1 MTPGVLERPVALES
15 LTTTVLP
22 VGGMSCAGC
31 AAAVRGR
38 LESLD
43 GVEQADVNLATGK
56 ATVHHDP
63 RKARWEDLARAVRD
77 AGYEVL
83 EPPDVS
89 RPPKRVTLEVTGMSC
104 AGCAAGVRARLEEV
118 PGVESAHVNLAT
130 GSATVEL
137 AKPVERA
144 RLVQAVRDAGYDV
157 APGTEEAAGE
167 TGEGLDEAA
176 AGAVPGDSERP
187 SAARTAGWRK
197 MRLKLAFALVAAAF
211 TMIGS
216 MPLMGSG
223 GLMGQ
228 ADPLMRLLT
237 PLEGFFRRL
246 FPWLWAL
253 EPRTLKW
260 LLFAVTLPTLGWAG
274 SQFYVGAWKSLRHR
288 VANMNTL
295 IALGTGAAFLYSAAA
310 TFVPQWFT
318 GAGLP
323 PDVYYEAVVWI
334 LALVLLGR
342 VLEARAVG
350 RASEAIERLLE
361 LQAATAR
368 VQRDGR
374 EVDVPVEDVRVGDRV
389 VVRPGE
395 TVAVDGV
402 VVDGGSAVDEAM
414 LTGEPIPVVKEPGDE
429 VVGATVN
436 TTGSFVFEATR
447 VGRDTLLARIVR
459 RVEEAQGSR
468 APIQKLADR
477 VSAVFVP
484 AVVTV
489 AAVAFLAWWIWG
501 PQPSLVYALVTAVTV
516 LIIACPCALGLA
528 TPTAIMVGTGKGAE
542 LGVLIRGGEALER
555 AHEVDAVV
563 FDKTGTLT
571 EGRPAVTDV
580 VIHPSTP
587 PDPEPDAGDGTGG
600 RETGSTEDSARR
612 ELLRLAAAV
621 EARSEHPL
629 AAAVVETAERELGE
643 PPPPA
648 ERFEATPGKG
658 VSGWV
663 DARQVWVGTAA
674 WLEGEG
680 VELPEPLR
688 ARAAELEADART
700 VVWVARA
707 EPGREGSAV
716 LGASRRVAGLLALA
730 DPVKPAAAP
739 ALERLRAHGLDLYL
753 LTGDR
758 RSTAEAL
765 ARTVGIPADH
775 VVAEVLPEGKVRV
788 VEDLQRAGHKVAMVG
803 DGINDA
809 PALAGA
815 DLGIAVGTGTD
826 VAIEAADVT
835 LIRDDLEGVATAL
848 VLARRTFR
856 TIRQNLFGAFVYN
869 SLGIPVAAGILYPAF
884 GLLLSPVFA
893 SLAMALSSVTVVS
906 NSLRLRRFTP

>member
-1 MTPGVLERPVALES
+1 MTRGVLERPAAPQP
-15 LTTTVLP
+15 LTTTILP

-38 LESLD
+38 LQALP
-43 GVEQADVNLATGK
+43 GVEEADVNLATGK
-56 ATVHHDP
+56 ATVRHE
-63 RKARWEDLARAVRD
+63 ARRADRRALERAVRE

-83 EPPDVS
+83 SEPETGPGKAR
-89 RPPKRVTLEVTGMSC
+89 RPRRVRLEVTGMSC
-104 AGCAAGVRARLEEV
+104 AGCAAGVQARLEEV

-130 GSATVEL
+130 SSATVEL
-137 AKPVERA
+137 GEPVERA
-144 RLVQAVRDAGYDV
+144 RLVRAVRDAGYDV
-157 APGTEEAAGE
+157 GDGSRDDVTAADLAGGGEETASELPEPRAADSGT
-167 TGEGLDEAA
+167 
-176 AGAVPGDSERP
+176 R
-187 SAARTAGWRK
+187 R
-197 MRLKLAFALVAAAF
+197 MQLKLGFALIAAVF
-211 TMIGS
+211 TMIAS

-228 ADPLMRLLT
+228 ADPLMRLLE
-237 PLEGFFRRL
+237 PLDGFFQRL
-246 FPWLWAL
+246 VPWLWGL
-253 EPRTLKW
+253 EPQTLKL
-260 LLFAVTLPTLGWAG
+260 LLFVVTLPVLAWAG
-274 SQFYVGAWKSLRHR
+274 SQFYVGAWKSLRHG

-295 IALGTGAAFLYSAAA
+295 IALGTGAAFLYSTAA
-310 TFVPQWFT
+310 TFAPSWFT

-334 LALVLLGR
+334 LALVLVGR

-361 LQAATAR
+361 LQARTAR
-368 VQRDGR
+368 VQRDGG
-374 EVDVPVEDVRVGDRV
+374 EVDVPVEEVRPGDRV

-402 VVDGGSAVDEAM
+402 VVEGGSAVDESM
-414 LTGEPIPVVKEPGDE
+414 LTGEPVPVVKELGDE

-436 TTGSFVFEATR
+436 TTGSLVFEATR
-447 VGRDTLLARIVR
+447 VGRDTMLARIVR

-484 AVVTV
+484 AVVAIAT
-489 AAVAFLAWWIWG
+489 VAFLAWWIWG
-501 PQPSLVYALVTAVTV
+501 PEPSLVYALVTAVTV

-571 EGRPAVTDV
+571 EGRPTVTDIV
-580 VIHPSTP
+580 TEAVMEGVTDS
-587 PDPEPDAGDGTGG
+587 A
-600 RETGSTEDSARR
+600 TGSDRE

-621 EARSEHPL
+621 EVRSEHPL

-643 PPPPA
+643 LPSPA

-663 DARQVWVGTAA
+663 AARRVWVGTAA

-680 VELPEPLR
+680 VRLPEPLSR
-688 ARAAELEADART
+688 RAAELEADART
-700 VVWVARA
+700 VVWVAQA

-716 LGASRRVAGLLALA
+716 LGGAHRVLGLLALA
-730 DPVKPAAAP
+730 DPVKPGAER
-739 ALERLRAHGLDLYL
+739 ALERLRRRGLELYL

-758 RSTAEAL
+758 RSTAEAI
-765 ARTVGIPADH
+765 ARQVGIPADH

-788 VEDLQRAGHKVAMVG
+788 VEDLQREGHKVAMVG

-809 PALAGA
+809 PALARA

-835 LIRDDLEGVATAL
+835 LIRDDLEGVATAV

-869 SLGIPVAAGILYPAF
+869 SLGIPIAAGVLYPAF

-906 NSLRLRRFTP
+906 NSLRLRRFSAP

>member
-1 MTPGVLERPVALES
+1 MSRSVLERPEAPQS
-15 LTTTVLP
+15 LTTTTLP

-31 AAAVRGR
+31 AA
-38 LESLD
+38 
-43 GVEQADVNLATGK
+43 GVQ
-56 ATVHHDP
+56 
-63 RKARWEDLARAVRD
+63 
-77 AGYEVL
+77 
-83 EPPDVS
+83 
-89 RPPKRVTLEVTGMSC
+89 
-104 AGCAAGVRARLEEV
+104 ARLEEV
-118 PGVESAHVNLAT
+118 PGVERAHVNLAT

-137 AKPVERA
+137 REPVERA

-157 APGTEEAAGE
+157 AGSGEEADAELPEPRDARSGARRMLPKL
-167 TGEGLDEAA
+167 GFALAA
-176 AGAVPGDSERP
+176 AV
-187 SAARTAGWRK
+187 
-197 MRLKLAFALVAAAF
+197 F
-211 TMIGS
+211 TMIAS

-228 ADPLMRLLT
+228 ADPLMRWLE
-237 PLEGFFRRL
+237 PLDGVLRRL
-246 FPWLWAL
+246 FPWLWAV
-253 EPRTLKW
+253 EPETLKV
-260 LLFAVTLPTLGWAG
+260 LLFLVTLPVLAWAG
-274 SQFYVGAWKSLRHR
+274 SQFYVGAWNSLRHG

-310 TFVPQWFT
+310 TFVPSWFT

-334 LALVLLGR
+334 LALVLVGR

-361 LQAATAR
+361 LQAHTAR

-374 EVDVPVEDVRVGDRV
+374 EVDVPVEEVRVGDRV

-402 VVDGGSAVDEAM
+402 VVEGGSAVDESM
-414 LTGEPIPVVKEPGDE
+414 LTGEPVPVVKKPGDE

-436 TTGSFVFEATR
+436 TTGSLVFEATR
-447 VGRDTLLARIVR
+447 VGRDTMLARIVR

-484 AVVTV
+484 AVVGV
-489 AAVAFLAWWIWG
+489 AAVAFVAWWIWG
-501 PQPSLVYALVTAVTV
+501 PEPSLVYALVTAVTV

-571 EGRPAVTDV
+571 EGRPTVTDIV
-580 VIHPSTP
+580 TG
-587 PDPEPDAGDGTGG
+587 PETDRETDRETAPETAPETMPEPETTPDAGDAASGTG
-600 RETGSTEDSARR
+600 RE

-621 EARSEHPL
+621 EVRSEHPL

-643 PPPPA
+643 LPPPA
-648 ERFEATPGKG
+648 ERFDAVPGKG
-658 VSGWV
+658 VSGWIE
-663 DARQVWVGTAA
+663 ARKVWVGTAA
-674 WLEGEG
+674 WLEEEG
-680 VELPEPLR
+680 VVLPEPLR
-688 ARAAELEADART
+688 RRAAELEADART

-716 LGASRRVAGLLALA
+716 LGAAHRVVGLLALA
-730 DPVKPAAAP
+730 DPVKPGAAA
-739 ALERLRAHGLDLYL
+739 ALDRLRREGLDLYL

-758 RSTAEAL
+758 RSTAEAI
-765 ARTVGIPADH
+765 ARKVGIPADH
-775 VVAEVLPEGKVRV
+775 VVAEVLPEGKVRR
-788 VEDLQRAGHKVAMVG
+788 VEELQREGRKVAMVG

-809 PALAGA
+809 PALARA

-835 LIRDDLEGVATAL
+835 LIRDDLEGVATAIS
-848 VLARRTFR
+848 LARRTFR

-869 SLGIPVAAGILYPAF
+869 SLGIPIAAGVLYPAF

-906 NSLRLRRFTP
+906 NSLRLRRFSAS